1 MNDIRTFTERIKIWA
16 KSRQDLRAVI
26 IIGSQARQQQPAD
39 EFSDLDLVLFCSDAA
54 VYAKD
59 AAWMDAIGTPW
70 LAVRSTTGRGDPEWD
85 VVFEDG
91 IKVDFVF
98 SRYPEDLRT
107 APLISILEHSPYTF
121 VYARGVRVLFDRE
134 IPASEGKLLS
144 FPPQSYPNPTA
155 EEFSQTVQRFFLQA
169 LRAAR
174 FLRRGEL
181 WRAARLINGGIKDPH
196 LSMLEWHARCT
207 RQPVP
212 DTWYEGHF
220 LEQWADS
227 RAIHELSPQFA
238 ACEPGA
244 LWKALFAS
252 LESFRWTARQT
263 AGRLGLV
270 YPEIVDAHITRE
282 IESLRDHEAFDGL
295 NAIE

>member
-1 MNDIRTFTERIKIWA
+1 MYPGYLKKISNWVA
-16 KSRQDLRAVI
+16 GRHDLRAVVL
-26 IIGSQARQQQPAD
+26 IGSQARQNPPAD
-39 EFSDLDLVLFCSDAA
+39 AFSDLDLVLFCSHVASYAA
-54 VYAKD
+54 DSSWLAELGK
-59 AAWMDAIGTPW
+59 PW
-70 LAVRSTTGRGDPEWD
+70 LAVRSTTGWGDPEWD

-91 IKVDFVF
+91 VKVDFVF

-181 WRAARLINGGIKDPH
+181 WRAARLINGGIKDPY
-196 LSMLEWHARCT
+196 LSILEWHARCS
-207 RQPVP
+207 REPAP

-220 LEQWADS
+220 LEKWADP
-227 RAIHELSPQFA
+227 RALRELPAQFA
-238 ACEPGA
+238 ACEPAA
-244 LWKALFAS
+244 LWDALLAS
-252 LESFRWTARQT
+252 MVSFRWTAEET
-263 AGRLGLV
+263 ASQLGLV
-270 YPEIVDAHITRE
+270 YPDKLDAWIYRE
-282 IESLRDHEAFDGL
+282 IQSLRDPETHEGL
-295 NAIE
+295 HLTD